1 MANQFGQAPE
11 AFNDIIRTAGTQP
24 MMIWLGVQG
33 EMLSRLGE
41 MAEMWGQH
49 RREDGEATRDALN
62 RMSNAGDPSEA
73 ASIYADWLRTM
84 VQRLSND
91 YAQWAGQSQA
101 LFSTG
106 MSGLQRMQ
114 EQGVAAERRMAE
126 AAQ

>member
-1 MANQFGQAPE
+1 MVNQFGQAPE

-41 MAEMWGQH
+41 MAEMWGKH

-62 RMSNAGDPSEA
+62 RMSNAGDASEA
-73 ASIYADWLRTM
+73 ASIYADWLKNM
-84 VQRLSND
+84 AQRLSND

-106 MSGLQRMQ
+106 LSGMQRMQ
-114 EQGVAAERRMAE
+114 EQGIAAERRMAE